1 MSLSMRVTP
10 TKKVIVFPSHDTW
23 ARAISVVLGL
33 LALGVLGP
41 WSLDMGIVPLSL
53 QSLVVFSAALL
64 LRPHD
69 FLVCSL
75 GYLIIGAAGL
85 PVFANHSGGIDKLLG
100 HTSGF
105 LWGFVVIG
113 TGLSWTNRRRAM
125 GFPPLLLAAL
135 SAHLL
140 LLIPGFTVLYWHLPD
155 AALTSIFLNLFP
167 GLLIKTLIIAV
178 LVNAKQRRSESPVE
192 IAN

>member
-1 MSLSMRVTP
+1 
-10 TKKVIVFPSHDTW
+10 
-23 ARAISVVLGL
+23 
-33 LALGVLGP
+33 
-41 WSLDMGIVPLSL
+41 
-53 QSLVVFSAALL
+53 
-64 LRPHD
+64 
-69 FLVCSL
+69 
-75 GYLIIGAAGL
+75 L